1 SFNQDISTWDV
12 SNVAEMLNMFDGVTL
27 STANYNKLLIGWA
40 AQTLKNNVRFHGGYS
55 KYSAGDA
62 AAARAVLTDTYAWQI
77 TDGGEVNTLAVST
90 IAPSSITSTT
100 ASSGGNITNDGGSPV
115 TARGVVWGTSVNPTL
130 TVNDG
135 KTEDGTGAGIYT
147 SSITGLTEL
156 TTYHVRAYA
165 TNADGTEYGE
175 NREFTTKK
183 GLGVTGTFTVNSK
196 TYDGTTDATINANN
210 LSLSGVIAE
219 APDVSIG
226 EVTIAFNSKEVAD
239 SKAVSITHIE
249 LLGTDAN
256 KYHLDITG
264 APSSTANITVKEL
277 TIGGDFTVANKEYDG
292 TTAATI
298 TANNLTLTTPVV
310 GEDVSLTNVVATF
323 ESKNVGANV
332 SVSIATAEL
341 DGVDNGNYSLSL
353 AILPTSTANITAKEL
368 TIGGDFTVA
377 DKEYDGTT
385 AATITANNLTLTT
398 PVVGEDVSLTNVVA
412 EFESADAGENI
423 IVSITAAELDGADNG
438 NYSLIIAGAPTTTA
452 IISHDPIAYTV
463 TFNVTSNSAPLEG
476 ATISIN
482 SQTLTTD
489 VDGIATIEMENGAY
503 SYSVS
508 ASGYQVHA
516 DTITVDGAPVNEEV
530 SLIHVGIITNV
541 LSSTKVYPNPFKNT
555 INISNASNADRVVIT
570 NIVGKVVMIVD
581 LNQASESVFE
591 TNLPSGIYLI
601 SIIANDGSRVT
612 RKMVRE

>member
-1 SFNQDISTWDV
+1 DN
-12 SNVAEMLNMFDGVTL
+12 G
-27 STANYNKLLIGWA
+27 NY
-40 AQTLKNNVRFHGGYS
+40 S
-55 KYSAGDA
+55 
-62 AAARAVLTDTYAWQI
+62 
-77 TDGGEVNTLAVST
+77 
-90 IAPSSITSTT
+90 
-100 ASSGGNITNDGGSPV
+100 
-115 TARGVVWGTSVNPTL
+115 
-130 TVNDG
+130 
-135 KTEDGTGAGIYT
+135 
-147 SSITGLTEL
+147 
-156 TTYHVRAYA
+156 
-165 TNADGTEYGE
+165 
-175 NREFTTKK
+175 
-183 GLGVTGTFTVNSK
+183 
-196 TYDGTTDATINANN
+196 
-210 LSLSGVIAE
+210 LSLAIL
-219 APDVSIG
+219 P
-226 EVTIAFNSKEVAD
+226 T
-239 SKAVSITHIE
+239 
-249 LLGTDAN
+249 
-256 KYHLDITG
+256 
-264 APSSTANITVKEL
+264 STANITVKEL
-277 TIGGDFTVANKEYDG
+277 TIGGDFTVADKEYDG

-353 AILPTSTANITAKEL
+353 AILPTSTANITVKEL

-398 PVVGEDVSLTNVVA
+398 PVVGEDVSLTNVVATFESKNVGANVSVSIAIAELDGVDNGNYSLSLAILPTSTANITVKELTIGGDFTVANKEYDGTTAAIITANNLTLTTPVVGEDVSLTNVVATFESKNVGANVSVSIATAELDGVDNGNYSLSLAILPTSTANITVKELTIGGDFTVADKEYDGTTAAIIIENNLTLTTPITGDDVSLTNVVA

-570 NIVGKVVMIVD
+570 NVVGKVVMS
-581 LNQASESVFE
+581 LNLSQASNQRIE
-591 TNLPSGIYLI
+591 TNLPSGIYLVT
-601 SIIANDGSRVT
+601 IIANDGSRVT
-612 RKMVRE
+612 RKMIRGK